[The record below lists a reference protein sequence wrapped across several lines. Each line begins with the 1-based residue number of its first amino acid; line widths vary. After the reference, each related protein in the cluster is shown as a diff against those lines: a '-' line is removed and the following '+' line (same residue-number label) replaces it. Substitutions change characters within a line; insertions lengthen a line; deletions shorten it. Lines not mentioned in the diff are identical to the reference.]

1 MKKYLPYIFILTAGV
16 FWGSLGIFTRNLAVY
31 GFTPKDIVLVRNFGG
46 LVVMT
51 VLFFFMDRSIFRI
64 KLRHFP
70 FFIGTGII
78 SVMAFTLLYFTCQQ
92 HCSLAVSAILLY
104 TSPVFVMVM
113 STLIWKDK
121 ITKQKLLALAITL
134 AGCVSVS
141 GILGGNLSVTLF
153 GFITGIGSGFFYAL
167 YSIFGRFALEHYN
180 PYTVTYYTFVC
191 AGLTSLLVAS
201 PSKVISAFSIY
212 PAVPVFAVCLV
223 LIGTVLPF
231 VFYTRG
237 LAEVES
243 GKAAIL
249 ACMEPVSAA
258 LIGVIVF
265 GEPMTMSVVTGLV
278 CILAAVYILR

>member
-265 GEPMTMSVVTGLV
+265 GEPMTMSVIAGLL